1 MSPGS
6 PSPLPPTPTP
16 HLPPQ
21 DPLSSLERELALQL
35 QIAEAARRLSREEHL
50 GRQARRQR
58 KHAVRQEEQKLREL
72 ERHLGAWRRHSGPP
86 PAPARPLGR
95 GESMGAVVP
104 ISPFGVLGCG
114 HRSCLWPAPPCAPA
128 ASSVPNR
135 PCRPRAQAPARSAPS
150 IPRAP
155 PLEMRIWS
163 AGGARGSACRWDAL
177 SPGLR
182 EATPGL
188 HTRLSESSQGLG
200 DSWAVYADIEAHQHP
215 ASQPLE
221 SLEAPRSGGAL
232 CFPSPVE
239 APAPWPCGAP
249 GGGLGPGP
257 AINTSRLPASV
268 TFHMWF

>member
-95 GESMGAVVP
+95 GESVGAVVP
-104 ISPFGVLGCG
+104 MSPFLPLASPAVPLASPAV
-114 HRSCLWPAPPCAPA
+114 RPSCVQCSKP
-128 ASSVPNR
+128 SVP
-135 PCRPRAQAPARSAPS
+135 
-150 IPRAP
+150 P
-155 PLEMRIWS
+155 P
-163 AGGARGSACRWDAL
+163 GS
-177 SPGLR
+177 SPGQVGSFHSKGSSPGDAYLVCWTSP
-182 EATPGL
+182 EAL
-188 HTRLSESSQGLG
+188 HAAGMRC
-200 DSWAVYADIEAHQHP
+200 
-215 ASQPLE
+215 PL
-221 SLEAPRSGGAL
+221 A
-232 CFPSPVE
+232 
-239 APAPWPCGAP
+239 
-249 GGGLGPGP
+249 
-257 AINTSRLPASV
+257 
-268 TFHMWF
+268 